1 MNTTGFR
8 PRRARAIARKE
19 LAHIFRDRF
28 TLGLALGLPVAV
40 VFIFGFAIEFN
51 QTRIPTAIL
60 DQDRTQSSRQ
70 LVETFTASGYFSTS
84 PILDASDAEKE
95 LESERSSTV
104 LVIPPGM
111 ERDLLAAN
119 GAEVQVLVNAAD
131 NQAAGSVLSYVG
143 ELRSRAS
150 GRLLGTQVPAP
161 NSSVMSRFLYNPE
174 LNSRWFTVP
183 GLMVIIM
190 TMIAILL
197 TALTVAR
204 EWEFGSM
211 ELLLSTPVHP
221 MEIILGKMAPY
232 AALCLTAVGIVYAS
246 ARLIFDVPFRGN
258 IAVYLMGCV
267 LFLITYLAQGLM
279 ISVLTRK
286 QMLAMQVSMIS
297 GLLPSQ
303 LLSGFI
309 FPVENMPS
317 FFQTMTMI
325 LPARWF
331 MEISR
336 RSFLQGA
343 TLWEMRGPFLALT
356 ALMCLFVL
364 VALKKFK
371 KDLEP

>member
-1 MNTTGFR
+1 MNGNRFQ
-8 PRRARAIARKE
+8 PRRALAIARKE
-19 LAHIFRDRF
+19 LAHIFRDHF

-51 QTRIPTAIL
+51 QTHIPTSVL
-60 DQDRTQSSRQ
+60 DQDNTQSSRQ
-70 LVETFTASGYFSTS
+70 LVETFNASGYFRTHSIQQVRET
-84 PILDASDAEKE
+84 EKE
-95 LESERSSTV
+95 LESERSSAV
-104 LVIPPGM
+104 ILIPPGL
-111 ERDLLAAN
+111 ERDLLA
-119 GAEVQVLVNAAD
+119 GKGGEIQVLLNAAD
-131 NQAAGSVLSYVG
+131 NQAAGSVLSYIG
-143 ELRSRAS
+143 EIRNRANM
-150 GRLLGTQVPAP
+150 RLLGPQSATIVSP
-161 NSSVMSRFLYNPE
+161 VVSRYLYNPE

-190 TMIAILL
+190 TMIAIML

-221 MEIILGKMAPY
+221 LEIILGKMAPY
-232 AALCLTAVGIVYAS
+232 AALCLAAVGIVYTS
-246 ARLIFDVPFRGN
+246 ARLVFDVPFRGN
-258 IAVYLMGCV
+258 MGVYLFGCM

-286 QMLAMQVSMIS
+286 QMLAMQISMIT

-309 FPVENMPS
+309 FPVENMPV
-317 FFQTMTMI
+317 FFQRVTMI

-364 VALKKFK
+364 IALKKFK